1 MPPLNK
7 VLLLPILP
15 SLPGSLFQE
24 TRVYKGIQSPPPPH
38 VQLCSASFHYF
49 IIYL

>member
-7 VLLLPILP
+7 VLLLPIPP

-24 TRVYKGIQSPPPPH
+24 TRVYKGIQSPPH

-49 IIYL
+49 IIYS